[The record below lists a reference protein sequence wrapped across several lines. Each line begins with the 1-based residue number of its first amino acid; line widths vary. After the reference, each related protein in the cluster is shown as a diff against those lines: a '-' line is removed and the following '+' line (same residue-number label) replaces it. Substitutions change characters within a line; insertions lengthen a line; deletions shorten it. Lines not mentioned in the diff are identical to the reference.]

1 LCVNAPPPL
10 PTVIASLQSAQVEVQ
25 FAPSLDGLAMGALE
39 VVSDAPT
46 NASISIPLAGR
57 GVPFAEQAANIIESF
72 DEVVN
77 AGELLGQGPGTS
89 ANGRLAALRNMLVAA
104 ATLID
109 QGLIQQAC
117 AKLQDALNRTDGA
130 PQPSD
135 FVAGP
140 AAAELA
146 AQIRALRSNLGCK

>member
-1 LCVNAPPPL
+1 
-10 PTVIASLQSAQVEVQ
+10 
-25 FAPSLDGLAMGALE
+25 M
-39 VVSDAPT
+39 SDAPT

-117 AKLQDALNRTDGA
+117 AKLQDALNRTDGPPSHLISWPA
-130 PQPSD
+130 QQQPSLRPKFERCGQIWD
-135 FVAGP
+135 VNEVAKPLGP
-140 AAAELA
+140 
-146 AQIRALRSNLGCK
+146 